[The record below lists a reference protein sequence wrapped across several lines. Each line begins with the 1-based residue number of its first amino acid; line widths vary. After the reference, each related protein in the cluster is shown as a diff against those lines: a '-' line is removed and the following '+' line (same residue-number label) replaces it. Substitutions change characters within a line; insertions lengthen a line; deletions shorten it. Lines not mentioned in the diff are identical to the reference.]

1 MGFKYTHRVYNDVHD
16 TSATEQ
22 QVLAVLAHFADDKT
36 GFCFPSQGTLAR
48 QSHLHPATI
57 KRRLNSL
64 KKKGYLE
71 WIPGGRKINGRSVS
85 NLYRLRLP
93 KPQPKR
99 EEMQLAEFWETVDN
113 SKSSGAQCATPPA
126 HSAPPTQRTVRPL
139 PGAQCATIIYRT
151 SKDHPD
157 DHNPPDAGEDMPGR
171 FELGV
176 ARRNGTLG
184 DVLEKIT
191 AAAQET
197 KRCEQKS
204 VVQMA
209 MDAACTEKLDDRKIF
224 STTMLTR
231 NPDDCREL
239 LWGQTPSC

>member
-22 QVLAVLAHFADDKT
+22 QVLAVLAHFADDKI

-85 NLYRLRLP
+85 NLYKLRLP

-113 SKSSGAQCATPPA
+113 SKSSGAQCAA
-126 HSAPPTQRTVRPL
+126 HSAPPPRRTVRPL
-139 PGAQCATIIYRT
+139 PSAQCALYPVHSAPLSYIEHPKIIPMIITRLMRVKICRGVL
-151 SKDHPD
+151 SLVL
-157 DHNPPDAGEDMPGR
+157 
-171 FELGV
+171 LGGTV
-176 ARRNGTLG
+176 RSEMCWRR
-184 DVLEKIT
+184 
-191 AAAQET
+191 
-197 KRCEQKS
+197 
-204 VVQMA
+204 
-209 MDAACTEKLDDRKIF
+209 
-224 STTMLTR
+224 
-231 NPDDCREL
+231 
-239 LWGQTPSC
+239 

>member
-36 GFCFPSQGTLAR
+36 GFCFPSQATLAR

-85 NLYRLRLP
+85 NLYKLRLP

-113 SKSSGAQCATPPA
+113 SKSS
-126 HSAPPTQRTVRPL
+126 
-139 PGAQCATIIYRT
+139 GAQCATIIYRT

-197 KRCEQKS
+197 KRCEQG
-204 VVQMA
+204 
-209 MDAACTEKLDDRKIF
+209 D
-224 STTMLTR
+224 
-231 NPDDCREL
+231 EL

>member
-1 MGFKYTHRVYNDVHD
+1 
-16 TSATEQ
+16 
-22 QVLAVLAHFADDKT
+22 
-36 GFCFPSQGTLAR
+36 
-48 QSHLHPATI
+48 
-57 KRRLNSL
+57 
-64 KKKGYLE
+64 
-71 WIPGGRKINGRSVS
+71 
-85 NLYRLRLP
+85 
-93 KPQPKR
+93 
-99 EEMQLAEFWETVDN
+99 MQLAEFWETVDN

-197 KRCEQKS
+197 KRCEQG
-204 VVQMA
+204 
-209 MDAACTEKLDDRKIF
+209 D
-224 STTMLTR
+224 
-231 NPDDCREL
+231 EL
-239 LWGQTPSC
+239 LWGQTPSCSTLYPQG